1 MSLSMQRFEQLID
14 AYGSDPQRWPP
25 AEREAA
31 LKLVDESAEAALLM
45 QQSAWLDETLDHYEA
60 PAFDQLT
67 ARIVRQK
74 LPEQHT
80 GWMEQL
86 IRWLVPSVSSS
97 VSGWWRPA
105 ALACLPLAMGLLM
118 GLQLDLFTDP
128 SAEFYTFDTE
138 ETELQF
144 ISLADY
150 AEPLQ

>member
-25 AEREAA
+25 GECQAA
-31 LKLVDESAEAALLM
+31 LKLVAESPQAALLM
-45 QQSAWLDETLDHYEA
+45 QQSSWFDAALDQFDTPD
-60 PAFDQLT
+60 FDQLS
-67 ARIVRQK
+67 ARILQQT
-74 LPEQHT
+74 LPERRI
-80 GWMEQL
+80 GWMEQMT
-86 IRWLVPSVSSS
+86 RWLVPPVTSSMTD
-97 VSGWWRPA
+97 WWRPA

-128 SAEFYTFDTE
+128 STEFYTFDTE